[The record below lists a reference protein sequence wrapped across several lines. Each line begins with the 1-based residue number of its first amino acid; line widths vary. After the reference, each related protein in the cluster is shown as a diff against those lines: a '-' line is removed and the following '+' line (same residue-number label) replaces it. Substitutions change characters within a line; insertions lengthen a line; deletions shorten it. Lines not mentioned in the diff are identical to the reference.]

1 MTDRL
6 DSSRASSSV
15 HHQNGQPQ
23 KLSGPISKSRLPLL
37 ISNNDDDIHNNTR
50 NNNKNNSINSN
61 NHGNNENYQFDQ
73 NQNQILSDE
82 NTIVTLNQKVEVKL
96 KNQRNYNKLL
106 KRRLQKSKE
115 YSLVSQQSGKSTEH
129 SLNSS
134 GGVSKVTLD
143 LDIPEIQNSRNSL
156 LPVVSLPKSVR
167 SARNI
172 FSTDS
177 PKILNSGRNS
187 KSGNRQKFPENLDE
201 NNKNENLKGITSVD
215 NKDFTSVEITENPSL
230 LLMEADPNLSKL
242 AGLSFLSLFE
252 LFFNFFQF
260 FNFSII

>member
-15 HHQNGQPQ
+15 QHQNGQQQ
-23 KLSGPISKSRLPLL
+23 KLLHKGGKGRLPHL
-37 ISNNDDDIHNNTR
+37 ISNIDDTLHTNTKNNH
-50 NNNKNNSINSN
+50 NKNNSSKN
-61 NHGNNENYQFDQ
+61 NNDNNENYQFDHNHNQ
-73 NQNQILSDE
+73 NQNQISSDE
-82 NTIVTLNQKVEVKL
+82 STVITLNQKVEVKL

-115 YSLVSQQSGKSTEH
+115 HSLASQPSGKSSEH

-134 GGVSKVTLD
+134 SGVSKVTLD
-143 LDIPEIQNSRNSL
+143 LDIPEFLNCRNSL

-172 FSTDS
+172 FSADS

-187 KSGNRQKFPENLDE
+187 KSGSRKNFPENVDDIS
-201 NNKNENLKGITSVD
+201 KNGNLKGITTGD
-215 NKDFTSVEITENPSL
+215 NNDFTSVEITENSSL
-230 LLMEADPNLSKL
+230 LLMETDQNLSRL
-242 AGLSFLSLFE
+242 AGYDFL
-252 LFFNFFQF
+252 
-260 FNFSII
+260 

>member
-1 MTDRL
+1 MLSPMTDRL

-15 HHQNGQPQ
+15 QHQNGQPQ
-23 KLSGPISKSRLPLL
+23 KSFCQHSKSRLPLL

-50 NNNKNNSINSN
+50 NNNKNNFINSN

-73 NQNQILSDE
+73 KQNQNQNQNQNQISSDE
-82 NTIVTLNQKVEVKL
+82 NTIITLNQKVEVKL

-177 PKILNSGRNS
+177 PKILNSARNS
-187 KSGNRQKFPENLDE
+187 KSGNRQKFPGNLDE

-230 LLMEADPNLSKL
+230 LLMGADPNLSRL
-242 AGLSFLSLFE
+242 AGL
-252 LFFNFFQF
+252 NFFEF
-260 FNFSII
+260 F